1 MLKSSGR
8 VRKQVWVIACI
19 SLTLVTVGVVLGMP
33 LWLHPL
39 SVAITIVATLVW
51 DKVLYRGE
59 GYGDAASKNVAIT
72 YVVVFGILLILALVL
87 MIW

>member
-1 MLKSSGR
+1 MSGPLSSKRGNRGVSLVLKASGR

-33 LWLHPL
+33 LRLHPL

-51 DKVLYRGE
+51 VKVLVFPK
-59 GYGDAASKNVAIT
+59 DTAVA
-72 YVVVFGILLILALVL
+72 V
-87 MIW
+87 